1 MKIINGEPVDFAPGA
16 SMAGEFLE
24 YGPTEYERFIA
35 AKTQW
40 CKPHGIDH
48 IPAIHPKLFPHQADT
63 LRWALKLGKSAAF
76 LGTGL
81 GKTLIE
87 LEWAR
92 IISAHTS
99 KPVLILAPLAVAR
112 QTVREAVKFGLEAHY
127 CATKAD
133 VTLGVN
139 VTNYDRLDHFEPLV
153 FSGVVLD
160 ESSILKSF
168 DGATRT
174 RLIEC
179 FGRTDYRLAAT
190 ATPAPNDFTELGNH
204 AEFLG
209 VMNRMEMLS
218 MFFMH
223 DGGSTQD
230 WRLKGHAKKDFWAW
244 VCSWAVFIRKPS
256 DVGYDDSLFNL
267 PELIM
272 HEHLVD
278 VDTPTDGML
287 FALPAQTLQERIAA
301 RRATV
306 SDRVAECS
314 RIVMAEPNEQWVIWC
329 NLNSEAEQLTKA
341 IPRAVNLTGSDS
353 TEEKEAKL
361 LAFLDGTIRVL
372 VSKST
377 IMGYGINLQCCART
391 AFVGMN
397 DSWEQFYQ
405 AIRRFWRFGQTREVH
420 AHIIAAST
428 EGAVLD
434 NIKRKDAD
442 AEHMADEMTAV
453 TRDLVTA
460 ELKATH
466 RSESHYKEATAEGE
480 GWKMVLGDCVE
491 AAREIQSDSIHYSIY
506 SPPFESLYTY
516 SNSPRDMGNSKDS
529 EQFWQHYRFLIA
541 EQFRAMMPGR
551 LVSIHCMNLPT
562 SKVRNG
568 YIGLRDFRGEIIR
581 SFEESGFIYHSE
593 VCIWKDPV
601 TAMQRTKAL
610 GLLHKTIRKDS
621 SMARQGIAD
630 YLVTMRKPGENP
642 ERIGH
647 TAEEFPVKLW
657 QNYASP
663 IWMDINP
670 SDTLQYRSARE
681 HNDERHICPLQLEV
695 IRRGIHLWSNP
706 GDVVWS
712 PFAGIGSEGYCAIQ
726 MGRRFIGSELKES
739 YFGQATRNLTI
750 ARNAATPLFEH
761 CVEAESEA
769 EEDEMEDVTA

>member
-1 MKIINGEPVDFAPGA
+1 MRILDFD
-16 SMAGEFLE
+16 MTYEEF
-24 YGPTEYERFIA
+24 IDD
-35 AKTQW
+35 KSVH
-40 CKPHGIDH
+40 CKPQGITG
-48 IPAIHPKLFPHQADT
+48 IPVIHPKLFPHQSDVLKWS
-63 LRWALKLGKSAAF
+63 LRLGKSAAF

-92 IISAHTS
+92 IVSKHTD
-99 KPVLILAPLAVAR
+99 KPVLLLAPLTVAK
-112 QTVREAVKFGLEAHY
+112 QTVREATKFRLEAHY
-127 CATKAD
+127 CSTAAD
-133 VTLGVN
+133 ITGGIN
-139 VTNYDRLDHFEPLV
+139 ITNYERLDHFDPTI

-168 DGATRT
+168 DGSTRT
-174 RLIEC
+174 KLIEAFC
-179 FGRTDYRLAAT
+179 NTDYRLAAT

-209 VMNRMEMLS
+209 VMGRMEMLS

-223 DGGSTQD
+223 DGGSTQN

-256 DVGYDDSLFNL
+256 DVGYDDTLFNL
-267 PELIM
+267 PPLTM
-272 HEHLVD
+272 HEHLVE
-278 VDTPTDGML
+278 VDTATEGML
-287 FALPAQTLQERIAA
+287 FAIPAQTLQERIGA
-301 RRATV
+301 RRSTV
-306 SDRVAECS
+306 DDRVAKTAE
-314 RIVMAEPNEQWVIWC
+314 IVNSEPNEQWVVWC
-329 NLNSEAEQLTKA
+329 NLNAESQALTKS
-341 IPRAVNLTGSDS
+341 IEGAVEITGSDS
-353 TEEKEAKL
+353 PDDKELKL
-361 LAFLDGTIRVL
+361 LLFIEGKIRVL

-377 IMGYGINLQCCART
+377 IMGYGINLQNCART

-405 AIRRFWRFGQTREVH
+405 ALRRFWRFGQNREVH

-442 AEHMADEMTAV
+442 AEKMAEEMTAQV
-453 TRDLVTA
+453 RELVTA
-460 ELKATH
+460 KLKSTS
-466 RSESHYKEATAEGE
+466 RSESTYSQDTAEGE
-480 GWKMVLGDCVE
+480 GWKIVLGDCVE
-491 AAREIQSDSIHYSIY
+491 AAKLIPSNSIHYSIY

-529 EQFWQHYRFLIA
+529 EQFWNHYRFLIA
-541 EQFRAMMPGR
+541 EQYRALMPGR

-581 SFEESGFIYHSE
+581 SFEDAGFIYHSE

-621 SMARQGIAD
+621 SMSRQGIAD
-630 YLVTMRKPGENP
+630 YLVTMRKPGINE
-642 ERIGH
+642 ELIAH
-647 TAEEFPVKLW
+647 TAEEFPVQLW

-663 IWMDINP
+663 VWMDINP

-681 HNDERHICPLQLEV
+681 HDDERHICPLQLDV
-695 IRRGIHLWSNP
+695 IRRGVHLWSNP

-712 PFAGIGSEGYCAIQ
+712 PFAGIGSEGFVALQ
-726 MGRRFIGSELKES
+726 MQRRFLGSELKRS
-739 YFGQATRNLTI
+739 YWTQAKKNL
-750 ARNAATPLFEH
+750 ASAYSENAPLF
-761 CVEAESEA
+761 AADISEDND
-769 EEDEMEDVTA
+769 ETEDDLYSRVIGVGAEDV